1 MKREEI
7 KRLSF
12 LISERDKYIAELDF
26 IRKELKGKDESSWH
40 LKVIAE
46 CEEIR
51 HESFNST
58 MVRLKGGCKTLKHL
72 LYICFNSTMVRLK
85 DSEGTNLVARFWFQ
99 FHYGTIKSTHVE
111 I

>member
-12 LISERDKYIAELDF
+12 LISERDRYIAELDF

-51 HESFNST
+51 HEMDTTFRCEDK
-58 MVRLKGGCKTLKHL
+58 VIEFC
-72 LYICFNSTMVRLK
+72 
-85 DSEGTNLVARFWFQ
+85 ENLAKEN
-99 FHYGTIKSTHVE
+99 IKEIDKELAKYNVE
-111 I
+111 L